1 MKQFLELLLNLEPGQ
16 LAGAD
21 DWGPRF
27 LGAPQSSW
35 AILGIL
41 LAGAGLVWLTVR
53 SYLREGDVPR
63 RAKLALA
70 GVRIAVILLVLATL
84 LQPAITIKKIRM
96 DYSTVVVLMDD
107 SLSMSLK
114 DHYAGSP
121 VAGDLARQL
130 GASEADLAE
139 MSRCDIARTLMTR
152 QGGAMAKL
160 AKDHPLL
167 VMRFSTDSPDGDT
180 TQTLG
185 LIEMS
190 DDGKIAA
197 SGPPGLAG
205 IIVAIVLAGVS
216 ALWLAVLLAWLTFG
230 ARTKD
235 PGARTQEQAAAG
247 KAREKVSSSP
257 WSLVPGPWSFLHGW
271 SALICGALA
280 VLVLCVGATYARN
293 AIRARAMAA
302 GKLASPAGRVVNAA
316 GELQLAVRGLA
327 GRGFQTDL
335 VQAVREAASQVT
347 GRRTEAM
354 VVITDGQD
362 TSEASGE
369 ARLVAAREFARQQNI
384 ALITVGVG
392 DETPARNVRVASLA
406 IPAQV
411 RLNSSVDAQIAVQ
424 TRNLLGQPLTV
435 KLLRQGPGQ
444 SDWQDTGLTAEVT
457 PGATSQP
464 TSEPASEPAEPGT
477 PADKSS
483 VQNIVRIGLQFGELG
498 QFVYKAVVEPR
509 EGEFLATDN
518 EAQARVAVSDE
529 KTRVLLISGDSG
541 WEFQYLRNYLLR
553 NPQKYLVS
561 TWQQNAEGDFNQEA
575 STGMKLTALPR
586 KREELIDKY
595 DVVILYDPAFTT
607 GGFDQEMAKLL
618 NEFVGTHR
626 GGLCY
631 IASGKHTSDN
641 LSSAGPLG
649 QARPFDTLAGM
660 LPVVLSRDTL
670 LVAERIGRDEKVGWP
685 VTPTGVGAD
694 SPIMQMD
701 SDAKR
706 NQSIWSVLPGI
717 FWAHPV
723 ARLTPAAVALAVSS
737 DPSHRTED
745 GEPLPLVASAI
756 YGRGPVVYVGFDS
769 TWRWRYVSN
778 AAYYERF
785 WGNVTDFLASYRLM
799 KKHVLITSSGDQFPV
814 GATMTISAEAYDEK
828 FDPATADKYVVRMVN
843 PRTGAAQ
850 PIELTHE
857 SRPGGK
863 GEILRSG
870 LFRGS
875 VKLTDTGEFE
885 LTGPEG
891 LAADTV
897 AGKTITVT
905 LPQEE
910 FLHPEANPATLKI
923 LAGQAGYVPAER
935 FDSLAERIPAGRLP
949 IVEEVTR
956 DLWNVW
962 LVMVVLFVLMTV
974 EWIGRKKCNMA

>member
-41 LAGAGLVWLTVR
+41 LAAAALVWLTVR

-63 RAKLALA
+63 RAKLTLA

-114 DHYAGSP
+114 DHYVGSP

-139 MSRCDIARTLMTR
+139 MRRCDIARSLMTR

-190 DDGKIAA
+190 DDGKMAA
-197 SGPPGLAG
+197 SGPPSLAG
-205 IIVAIVLAGVS
+205 IVVAIVLAGVS
-216 ALWLAVLLAWLTFG
+216 ALWLAVLLAWLTFRSKDQG
-230 ARTKD
+230 ARSKD
-235 PGARTQEQAAAG
+235 QGNAG
-247 KAREKVSSSP
+247 KAREKASP
-257 WSLVPGPWSFLHGW
+257 WAFLHGW
-271 SALICGALA
+271 AALIGGALA
-280 VLVLCVGATYARN
+280 VLVLCVGATYAHN

-302 GKLASPAGRVVNAA
+302 GKAVSPVARVVNASV
-316 GELQLAVRGLA
+316 ELQSAVRGLA

-362 TSEASGE
+362 TSAASGE

-411 RLNSSVDAQIAVQ
+411 RLNSSVDAQITVQ

-435 KLLRQGPGQ
+435 RLLRQSPGQ
-444 SDWQDTGLTAEVT
+444 SDWQDTGLTAEVV

-464 TSEPASEPAEPGT
+464 TSEPASEPADAPSET
-477 PADKSS
+477 TSPADKSS
-483 VQNIVRIGLQFGELG
+483 VQNIVRIPLQFGELG

-561 TWQQNAEGDFNQEA
+561 TWQQNADGDFNQEA

-631 IASGKHTSDN
+631 IASGKYTSDN
-641 LSSAGPLG
+641 LSGAGPLGQGG
-649 QARPFDTLAGM
+649 QARPFDALAGM
-660 LPVVLSRDTL
+660 LPVVLGRETL

-694 SPIMQMD
+694 SPIMQLD

-737 DPSHRTED
+737 DPSQRTED

-778 AAYYERF
+778 AAHYERF
-785 WGNVTDFLASYRLM
+785 WGNVVDFLASYRLM

-814 GATMTISAEAYDEK
+814 GATMTISAEVYDEK

-843 PRTGAAQ
+843 PRTGSAQ

-891 LAADTV
+891 LAVDTV

-910 FLHPEANPATLKI
+910 FLHPEANPAALKI
-923 LAGQAGYVPAER
+923 LAGQSGYVPAER

-962 LVMVVLFVLMTV
+962 LVMVVLFVLVTV
-974 EWIGRKKCNMA
+974 EWIGRKKCNMI